1 MFLDSLIRGHMR
13 TFLPA
18 LALLAACSTGTGS
31 GAGGGAGG
39 SDVSAPPGAD
49 ATPTPL
55 SDTRWNLVELSGA
68 PATRRGTERDP
79 WIRFTAADGRAT
91 GSTGCNSMGGSYTL
105 DGDRLTFGPM
115 VSTKM
120 ACLEGNLM
128 AQESRFL
135 AVLDSVERF
144 TVGAD
149 TLALYVPGTAAAAL
163 RFTAAR

>member
-1 MFLDSLIRGHMR
+1 MR

-18 LALLAACSTGTGS
+18 LALLADCSTGTGS
-31 GAGGGAGG
+31 GAGAGG
-39 SDVSAPPGAD
+39 SDVSAPPAAA

-55 SDTRWNLVELSGA
+55 VDTRWNLVELSGA
-68 PATRRGTERDP
+68 PVTRRGTERDP
-79 WIRFTAADGRAT
+79 WIRFTAADGRAA

-128 AQESRFL
+128 AQEGRFL

-144 TVGAD
+144 TVAAD

-163 RFTAAR
+163 RFAAAR